1 MLKVEKCVEIDN
13 ETMLVGFTNGLT
25 RVFSKENFLET
36 VANEGFYKDLDK
48 SSKMTIALG
57 YACCTGK
64 F

>member
-1 MLKVEKCVEIDN
+1 MKVIECVEVDN

-36 VANEGFYKDLDK
+36 VANEGFYKDLGK
-48 SSKMTIALG
+48 SSKMIIALG